1 MQQVVFFVNSV
12 FAISE
17 ELMIRSAIYTLGL
30 LGLTSA
36 LSFATP
42 IPLGA
47 MADYAVFSSNGF
59 VNNSNFSSGTTTIND
74 SMNAGSQYALGGDAI
89 VFNGGAFNTV
99 LFNGAEYNAFYNL
112 TATLSSVVGTPV
124 VSWVGLTPGDYTF
137 TDPPPTNVSLSGPG
151 NYVFKY
157 VGVTALTFNGAIVT
171 LGAGLSSDDVIWY
184 IPQTVTVQNSEF
196 AGVLVVDG
204 YGATVEANAAA
215 TNFNGRVLATN
226 TVALFGWNGGD
237 LAFNNVVGVPEPS
250 SAILVFSGL
259 AVGAIIRRRQ
269 SSR

>member
-1 MQQVVFFVNSV
+1 
-12 FAISE
+12 
-17 ELMIRSAIYTLGL
+17 MIRCAIYTLGL

-47 MADYAVFSSNGF
+47 MADYAVFSSDGF
-59 VNNSNFSSGTTTIND
+59 VNNSNFGSGTTTIND
-74 SMNAGSQYALGGDAI
+74 SLNAGSRYAFGSADAI

-99 LFNGAEYNAFYNL
+99 AFNGAEYTAFYNL

-124 VSWVGLTPGDYTF
+124 VSWVGLTPGEYTF
-137 TDPPPTNVSLSGPG
+137 ADPPPTNVSLSGPG

-184 IPQTVTVQNSEF
+184 IPQTVTVQNSAF

-204 YGATVEANAAA
+204 YGATVEANGGA

-226 TVALFGWNGGD
+226 TVALFGWNEGD
-237 LAFNNVVGVPEPS
+237 LAFNNVVAVPEPS